1 MLAAPFSLVTTKQAG
16 RGQRGAEN
24 RVWKGKLQ
32 EPMWKKN
39 VSNSAFRPAPWRQDS
54 GPACSPEPKYSSS
67 SGQGLLIH
75 L

>member
-39 VSNSAFRPAPWRQDS
+39 VSNCIQTSIVEAGLR
-54 GPACSPEPKYSSS
+54 ACMLSRAKI
-67 SGQGLLIH
+67 QLI
-75 L
+75 

>member
-24 RVWKGKLQ
+24 RVRKGKLQ
-32 EPMWKKN
+32 EPMRKKN
-39 VSNSAFRPAPWRQDS
+39 VSNSAFRSASWRQDS
-54 GPACSPEPKYSSS
+54 GLGCSPESKYNSSS
-67 SGQGLLIH
+67 SQGLLAH

>member
-1 MLAAPFSLVTTKQAG
+1 MLAATFSLVTTKQAG

-39 VSNSAFRPAPWRQDS
+39 VSNCIQTSIVEA
-54 GPACSPEPKYSSS
+54 
-67 SGQGLLIH
+67 GLRAWMLSRAKIQLI
-75 L
+75 